1 MEIEFLE
8 TLLLI
13 FGASAF
19 VVFILNKLKIPSIVG
34 FLVAGASLGPHGF
47 GLIQN
52 VKEVELLA
60 EIGIIFL
67 LFTIGLEVSLK
78 NLKRIRSA
86 VLGEGLLQ
94 VTLTSGA
101 TAAILYP
108 LLWRWNQSLFVGF
121 LVSLSSTAVV
131 MRMLFDRAELDS
143 PHGRLSVGILIFQ
156 DLCVVPLM
164 LLIPILSGSSG
175 SLFAVLWTMTKSAAI
190 ILIVIFGARWLVP
203 YVLHQVVHTRSRE
216 LFVITVILICLGTA
230 LLTSRFGLSL
240 ALGAFLAGLIISESE
255 YAYQAISD
263 ILPFRDSFSGL
274 FFISVGMLMDI
285 AFLNRYFFVIL
296 LAVAAVLV
304 LKAATGFVSVRLMG
318 HPLRASVQTG
328 LCLSQIGEFSFV
340 LATAGK
346 ASGLLSEDYYQLFLS
361 ASILTLLLT
370 PLLISGS
377 PALSTWLTS
386 KKVLNRLDRMRK
398 IAEKEG
404 FPPSREEHVIVVGF
418 GFNGRN
424 VAEVLKE
431 VSIPYVV
438 LEINN
443 DTVLEMKKRREPI
456 FYGDGASLEVLRK
469 LGLAK
474 AKMLVIAISD
484 PASTRRIVQIAR
496 KESPRLYILV
506 RTRYTAEVED
516 LVRLGA
522 NEVIPEEFETA
533 IEISARVLHHYQVPR
548 NLILDQIER
557 IRNGNYEA
565 LRRTE
570 LPIIRLPEK
579 CERIADIETE
589 TYLINDQTPA
599 AGLSIQD
606 LKIRSRT
613 GATVIAIRRGE
624 DLIPSPEP
632 GFVFKPGD
640 VVYLIGKK
648 ESVMKAMALIEAP
661 PRLSQ
666 DREFIPF

>member
-1 MEIEFLE
+1 MEIEFLK
-8 TLLLI
+8 TVVVI

-19 VVFILNKLKIPSIVG
+19 VVFVLNKLKIPSIVG
-34 FLVAGASLGPHGF
+34 FLVAGAFLGPHGF
-47 GLIQN
+47 GLIRDQ
-52 VKEVELLA
+52 KEVELLA
-60 EIGIIFL
+60 EIGIILL
-67 LFTIGLEVSLK
+67 LFTIGLEISLK

-86 VLGEGLLQ
+86 VLGEGFLQ
-94 VTLTSGA
+94 VALTSGA

-108 LLWRWNQSLFVGF
+108 FLWRWNQSLFIGF

-164 LLIPILSGSSG
+164 LSIPILSGGSG
-175 SLFAVLWTMTKSAAI
+175 SLFEFSWTMVKAVMI
-190 ILIVIFGARWLVP
+190 ILIVIFGARWIVP
-203 YVLHQVVHTRSRE
+203 SILHQVVRSRSRE

-263 ILPFRDSFSGL
+263 ILPFRDGFSGL
-274 FFISVGMLMDI
+274 FFISVGMLMDA
-285 AFLNRYFFVIL
+285 AFLSKHFPVIL
-296 LAVAAVLV
+296 LAVAAVLLFKTAV
-304 LKAATGFVSVRLMG
+304 GLASVRLMG
-318 HPLRASVQTG
+318 HSLRVSVQTG
-328 LCLSQIGEFSFV
+328 LCLAQIGEFSFV

-346 ASGLLSEDYYQLFLS
+346 TAGLLTENYYQLFLS

-370 PLLISGS
+370 PLIISGS
-377 PALSTWLTS
+377 PALSTWLSS
-386 KKVLNRLDRMRK
+386 KEVLNRLDRMRK
-398 IAEKEG
+398 VAEREG
-404 FPPSREEHVIVVGF
+404 FPQRREAHVIIVGF

-424 VAEVLKE
+424 VAGVLKE
-431 VSIPYVV
+431 LSIPYVI

-443 DTVLEMKKRREPI
+443 DTVLQVKKRGEPI

-484 PASTRRIVQIAR
+484 PSSTRRIVQLAR
-496 KESPRLYILV
+496 KENPGLYILV

-516 LVRLGA
+516 LIKLGA

-533 IEISARVLHHYQVPR
+533 IEISARVLHRYQVPR
-548 NLILDQIER
+548 NLILEQIER
-557 IRNGNYEA
+557 IRGGNYEA

-570 LPIIRLPEK
+570 LPARSLPEK
-579 CERIADIETE
+579 CELIADIETE
-589 TYLINDQTPA
+589 TYLINEHTPT
-599 AGLSIQD
+599 AGRSIQD
-606 LKIRSRT
+606 LRIRSRT
-613 GATVIAIRRGE
+613 GATIIAIRRGE
-624 DLIPSPEP
+624 GLIPSPEP
-632 GFVFKPGD
+632 GFVLKPGD
-640 VVYLIGKK
+640 IIYLIGKK
-648 ESVMKAMALIEAP
+648 ESVLKAIGLIEA
-661 PRLSQ
+661 
-666 DREFIPF
+666 

>member
-1 MEIEFLE
+1 MQIGFLE
-8 TLLLI
+8 TLLVI

-19 VVFILNKLKIPSIVG
+19 VVFILNKLKVPSIVG
-34 FLVAGASLGPHGF
+34 FLVAGAFLGPHGF
-47 GLIQN
+47 GFIQN

-60 EIGIIFL
+60 EIGIILL
-67 LFTIGLEVSLK
+67 LFTIGLEISLK

-94 VTLTSGA
+94 VALTSSA

-108 LLWRWNQSLFVGF
+108 FLLRWNQSLFVGF

-143 PHGRLSVGILIFQ
+143 PQGRLSVGILIFQ

-164 LLIPILSGSSG
+164 LLIPILSGGGGNIFLLS
-175 SLFAVLWTMTKSAAI
+175 WTMMKSATI
-190 ILIVIFGARWLVP
+190 ILIVIVGATWLVP
-203 YVLHQVVHTRSRE
+203 YILHQVVHTRSRE

-230 LLTSRFGLSL
+230 LLTSKFGLSL

-274 FFISVGMLMDI
+274 FFISVGMLMDM
-285 AFLNRYFFVIL
+285 AFLNKHFLIIL
-296 LAVAAVLV
+296 LAVGAVLV
-304 LKAATGFVSVRLMG
+304 LKTASGFVSVRLMR
-318 HPLRASVQTG
+318 HSFRVSVQTG
-328 LCLSQIGEFSFV
+328 LYLGQIGEFSFV

-346 ASGLLSEDYYQLFLS
+346 AAGLLTEDYYQVFLS
-361 ASILTLLLT
+361 ASIFTLLLT
-370 PLLISGS
+370 PLVISHS
-377 PALSTWLTS
+377 PALSIWLSS
-386 KKVLNRLDRMRK
+386 KKVLKRLNRMRK
-398 IAEKEG
+398 IAEREG
-404 FPPSREEHVIVVGF
+404 FAPRREEHVIIIGF

-431 VSIPYVV
+431 MSIPYVV
-438 LEINN
+438 LEVNN
-443 DTVLEMKKRREPI
+443 DTVLQMKKRGEPI
-456 FYGDGASLEVLRK
+456 FYGDGASREVLLK
-469 LGLAK
+469 LGLDK
-474 AKMLVIAISD
+474 AKMLVVAISD
-484 PASTRRIVQIAR
+484 PASTRRIVQLAR
-496 KESPRLYILV
+496 KENPRLYILV

-516 LVRLGA
+516 LVKLGA

-533 IEISARVLHHYQVPR
+533 IEISARVLHRYQVPR
-548 NLILDQIER
+548 NLILEQIER
-557 IRNGNYEA
+557 IRNGSYEA

-570 LPIIRLPEK
+570 LPIKSLPEK
-579 CERIADIETE
+579 CELIADIETE
-589 TYLINDQTPA
+589 TYLINDHAPA
-599 AGLSIQD
+599 AGHSIQD

-613 GATVIAIRRGE
+613 GATVIAVRRGE

-648 ESVMKAMALIEAP
+648 ESVIKAIELIEA
-661 PRLSQ
+661 
-666 DREFIPF
+666 